1 MDVINALMT
10 RRGYKV
16 LIMFTMFHY
25 MSIFNDMTIFNDV
38 DGDGWVWIISIG
50 YLWVG

>member
-25 MSIFNDMTIFNDV
+25 MSIFDDMTIFEDMTIFNYV
-38 DGDGWVWIISIG
+38 DGDGYG
-50 YLWVG
+50 

>member
-25 MSIFNDMTIFNDV
+25 MSIFNDMTISDDMTIFNDV
-38 DGDGWVWIISIG
+38 DWDGYG
-50 YLWVG
+50 